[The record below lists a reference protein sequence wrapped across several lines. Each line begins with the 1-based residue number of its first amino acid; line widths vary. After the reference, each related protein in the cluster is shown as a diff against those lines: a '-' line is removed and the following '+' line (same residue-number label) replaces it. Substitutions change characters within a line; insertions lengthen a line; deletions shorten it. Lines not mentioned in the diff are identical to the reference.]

1 MPPRRFASA
10 RRVVSEI
17 SGRDL
22 MTIVDWIIIA
32 VAITALPMLA
42 VQAGRRLKNPDD
54 YFTGGQNASLFQL
67 IFFVFGSGTCT
78 DSTSTV
84 LASSWRT
91 GLSGLWWQFLWLPIT
106 PIYWILAPLLRRL
119 RAITTADFFYARF
132 GPSTAILYSLY
143 GMVICVVMMAGVLW
157 GSARLLN
164 TLTDPLFSDISSSL
178 NIRIPVV
185 SLQTAVFG
193 PGYGQQPFLTWRPLL
208 GDAVAGVF
216 LSMLLMVCGLIG
228 GLRAGIVIDCI
239 QGVIR
244 ILLTLILLPVIFY
257 RIGGFGSLQ
266 HMQYL
271 KPGMLAFVASSDASL
286 ERLHEPFTPF
296 YLCML
301 SLAALLG
308 IVVQPHIVVL
318 CGAGRREMESRI
330 GFTFGNLLKRF
341 FSILWVLIGLCCIGW
356 YLGPTSPLSRPQS
369 TIEQA
374 QLLADLRQ
382 SAAGDLTEMSGTEMN
397 RLNSVDQ
404 RFADRLFG
412 RVLRDLL
419 GRIVPGLMGL
429 AVAMVI
435 AAAVSHCG
443 TQMVVASGLF
453 ATHLHRKYL
462 STNDEAEGNSLL
474 AARLCGPLLVFA
486 ALVLQ
491 MSFNSVSDVLRLF
504 IKTPA
509 IIGISMW
516 MGLIWTRWNTA
527 SVWAATLTGS
537 VVGITCGYFPEQ
549 MRRNFPGLEGQMFE
563 QTSMGS
569 VMLDSWKIL
578 MILTSSFVSGF
589 IVTLLTDLPQD
600 EQLEFFYRLI
610 RTPVTENEEGVD
622 ITNFQPSDEDELA
635 PCISFLGIQLP
646 GPTRGGTLGFI
657 IASLLVIAM
666 IVGTKLIA
674 MVV

>member
-1 MPPRRFASA
+1 
-10 RRVVSEI
+10 
-17 SGRDL
+17 
-22 MTIVDWIIIA
+22 MTILDWIIVAMAIA
-32 VAITALPMLA
+32 ALPVLA
-42 VQAGRRLKNPDD
+42 VRAGRQMKKPDD
-54 YFTGGQNASLFQL
+54 YFTGGQQSSLLQL

-78 DSTSTV
+78 DSTSSV
-84 LASSWRT
+84 IASSWRT

-164 TLTDPLFSDISSSL
+164 TLTDPLFSDISSFL
-178 NIRIPVV
+178 NIRIPVI
-185 SLQTAVFG
+185 SLQTAIYG

-208 GDAVAGVF
+208 GDAVAGIF
-216 LSMLLMVCGLIG
+216 LSSLLMVCGLIG
-228 GLRAGIVIDCI
+228 GLSAGIVIDCI

-266 HMQYL
+266 QMQYL
-271 KPGMLAFVASSDASL
+271 KPGMLDFVASSDARL

-318 CGAGRREMESRI
+318 CGAGREEMESRI

-341 FSILWVLIGLCCIGW
+341 CSILWVLIGLCCIGW
-356 YLGPTSPLSRPQS
+356 YLGPTSPLSQPKS
-369 TIEQA
+369 TIEQS
-374 QLLADLRQ
+374 QLLADLRL
-382 SAAGDLTEMSGTEMN
+382 SAAGDLSELSGSEIY

-412 RVLRDLL
+412 RVFRDVL
-419 GRIVPGLMGL
+419 GRIVPGLTGI

-453 ATHLHRKYL
+453 ATHLHRRYPR
-462 STNDEAEGNSLL
+462 DEDEENSLT
-474 AARLCGPLLVFA
+474 AARICGPVLVFA

-491 MSFNSVSDVLRLF
+491 MSFNSVADVLRLF

-509 IIGISMW
+509 IIGVSMW
-516 MGLIWTRWNTA
+516 MGLIWTRWNTV
-527 SVWAATLTGS
+527 SVWAATLTGT
-537 VVGITCGYFPEQ
+537 VVGVTCGYFPEQ
-549 MRRNFPGLEGQMFE
+549 IRRSFPGLAEQMFE
-563 QTSMGS
+563 QTSMGN
-569 VMLDSWKIL
+569 VMLDSWKITV
-578 MILTSSFVSGF
+578 ILASSVVTGVFA
-589 IVTLLTDLPQD
+589 TLLTDLPQD

-610 RTPVTENEEGVD
+610 RTPVNSNEQDVD

-635 PCISFLGIQLP
+635 PCISFFGFQLP
-646 GPTRGGTLGFI
+646 GPTRGGTIGFL
-657 IASLLVIAM
+657 IAALLVIAM
-666 IVGTKLIA
+666 IVGTKLISMA
-674 MVV
+674 V

>member
-1 MPPRRFASA
+1 
-10 RRVVSEI
+10 
-17 SGRDL
+17 
-22 MTIVDWIIIA
+22 MTIVDWIIAA
-32 VAITALPMLA
+32 VAIAALPILA
-42 VQAGRRLKNPDD
+42 VRAGRRMKKPDD
-54 YFTGGQNASLFQL
+54 YFTGGQQSGLWQL
-67 IFFVFGSGTCT
+67 IFFVFGAGTCT
-78 DSTSTV
+78 DSTSSV
-84 LASSWRT
+84 IASSWRT

-164 TLTDPLFSDISSSL
+164 TLTDPLFTDISSSL

-185 SLQTAVFG
+185 SLQTAIYG
-193 PGYGQQPFLTWRPLL
+193 PGHGQQPFLTWRPLL

-216 LSMLLMVCGLIG
+216 LRMLLMVCGLIG
-228 GLRAGIVIDCI
+228 GLTAGIVIDCI

-271 KPGMLAFVASSDASL
+271 KPGMLDFVASSDARL

-341 FSILWVLIGLCCIGW
+341 CSILWVLIGLCCIGW
-356 YLGPTSPLSRPQS
+356 YLGPTSPLSQPQS

-374 QLLADLRQ
+374 QLLADLRM
-382 SAAGDLTEMSGTEMN
+382 SAAGDLTELAGPEIY

-412 RVLRDLL
+412 RVFRDVL
-419 GRIVPGLMGL
+419 GRIIPGLTGV

-453 ATHLHRKYL
+453 ATHLHRRYL
-462 STNDEAEGNSLL
+462 SPDEEENSLT
-474 AARLCGPLLVFA
+474 AARICGPVLVLA

-491 MSFNSVSDVLRLF
+491 MSFNSVGDVLRLF

-527 SVWAATLTGS
+527 SVWAATLTGTA
-537 VVGITCGYFPEQ
+537 VGVICGYFPEQ
-549 MRRNFPGLEGQMFE
+549 IRVTFPGLAEQMFE

-569 VMLDSWKIL
+569 VMLDSWKLLVIL
-578 MILTSSFVSGF
+578 ASSLTSGF
-589 IVTLLTDLPQD
+589 FITLLTDLPQD

-610 RTPVTENEEGVD
+610 RTPVSENEQDVD

-635 PCISFLGIQLP
+635 PCISFLGFQLP
-646 GPTRGGTLGFI
+646 GPTRGGTIGFI
-657 IASLLVIAM
+657 IACLLVVAM